1 MISRRRD
8 AGSNS
13 PLALGS
19 ARPFVIEGR
28 GLALPRWA
36 RLGALALVGWGLPG
50 LEPISW
56 ATEAD
61 ILQRVDEVSAQVDA
75 IEPTIDVIASRSRN
89 LEQVLGPAAGCSSG
103 ETAMARYNDAVFLHL
118 SGDHEGAAE
127 ALFVLVTTRSMEGA
141 KLQHDAE
148 WYLAESL
155 YQMGSH
161 EIASVRYLAMLK
173 EKANPFRR
181 DAVRRLLEIY
191 ALDNDPE
198 RFEAMYES
206 EIVKGGI
213 EPNDFIR
220 YNVGKTFFR
229 RGDTGRAKEQFAAI
243 NPAGEFGSRSRYF
256 LAAIAVAPGN
266 AKALAE
272 AQPLFQ
278 ALADNPVPHAPEV
291 TPTLS
296 DADRSVRD
304 LANLA
309 VARIRYEV
317 GDLPGA
323 VAAYLRVADDSPHA
337 AEKLYELTYSYL
349 KQGELQ
355 KALVTSDQ
363 FLVRFKEHP
372 DSADLT
378 LLRGNLLFKL
388 DETADALA
396 AYQKVSS
403 EFAPV
408 RDRFRQLSQTE
419 LSGEGYV
426 HQVMTLELGG
436 AAGGDA
442 SSSDRDIAATAP
454 LPAYAVAIMQEDVQL
469 SRAIGLFRELER
481 QDATLD
487 TSDALLKEIGAAIG
501 TSADVD
507 IAEQG
512 IRFDASAGAVD
523 VVRRCLELLDV
534 EGRWLEAWGGAGA
547 TRALVPLRSRLDGLR
562 GQVSRLVR
570 DVSTTSSSVSLL
582 RTDPKI
588 RDARMAE
595 LTARKTTLLGQ
606 RAGLGPTA
614 SAEERGDIE
623 RQLSEVVSQLDAMSR
638 DLDNSRKVEA
648 ASAEILRRATGIMD
662 EFAIVTSELRELR
675 KPSGVDTDMDP
686 MVARF
691 DQLHATLDNTMD
703 RFVHVDDVLS
713 SGSSEQLLRVR
724 EVWEREKVAVSAE
737 RSDLV
742 ARYGDADRVAS
753 GVIRSNFVRIADR
766 FAQSVLGADMGIVN
780 VFWTDMVDVDAEL
793 KAVRTEKVRAEAELK
808 RQHAYLEQGLDNKT
822 RRKGA
827 GR

>member
-1 MISRRRD
+1 MSSRRLDVRT
-8 AGSNS
+8 N
-13 PLALGS
+13 LARGLYVARRWTRPTPVVARVVALAWLGW
-19 ARPFVIEGR
+19 FVEGR
-28 GLALPRWA
+28 GGSAWA
-36 RLGALALVGWGLPG
+36 VD
-50 LEPISW
+50 
-56 ATEAD
+56 AD

-155 YQMGSH
+155 YQMQSY

-173 EKANPFRR
+173 EKAHPFRR

-191 ALDNDPE
+191 ARDNDPE
-198 RFEAMYES
+198 RFEAMYEA

-229 RGDTGRAKEQFAAI
+229 RGDVARAKAQFSAI

-256 LAAIAVAPGN
+256 LAAIAIAPGN

-278 ALADNPVPHAPEV
+278 ALADDPVPHAPEV
-291 TPTLS
+291 TPTLT

-323 VAAYLRVADDSPHA
+323 IAAYLRVPDDSPHA

-355 KALVTSDQ
+355 RALVTSDQ
-363 FLVRFKEHP
+363 FLARFKEHP

-388 DETADALA
+388 GETTDALA
-396 AYQKVSS
+396 AYQKVST

-408 RDRFRQLSQTE
+408 RDRFRQLSKTE

-436 AAGGDA
+436 AAGGDP
-442 SSSDRDIAATAP
+442 STDREVAQTAP

-469 SRAIGLFRELER
+469 SRAIALFRELER
-481 QDATLD
+481 QDTTLD

-534 EGRWLEAWGGAGA
+534 EGRWVEAWGGATA
-547 TRALVPLRSRLDGLR
+547 TRALVPIRARLDGLR

-582 RTDPKI
+582 RTDPKV

-595 LTARKTTLLGQ
+595 LAARKTVLLGQ
-606 RAGLGPTA
+606 RAAL
-614 SAEERGDIE
+614 SANALPEERGDIE

-638 DLDNSRKVEA
+638 DVESSRKVEA
-648 ASAEILRRATGIMD
+648 ASAEILRRASGIMD

-703 RFVHVDDVLS
+703 RFAHVDDVLS

-724 EVWEREKVAVSAE
+724 EVWEREKVAVAAE
-737 RSDLV
+737 RSDLSE
-742 ARYGDADRVAS
+742 RYDDADRVAS

-766 FAQSVLGADMGIVN
+766 FASSVLGADMGIVN

-793 KAVRTEKVRAEAELK
+793 KAVRTEKVKAEAELK

>member
-1 MISRRRD
+1 MISRRLDVRT
-8 AGSNS
+8 N
-13 PLALGS
+13 LA
-19 ARPFVIEGR
+19 R
-28 GLALPRWA
+28 GLQAAKRWA
-36 RLGALALVGWGLPG
+36 PPAPGAARVVALALVGWC
-50 LEPISW
+50 LEGGGGS
-56 ATEAD
+56 ARAADED
-61 ILQRVDEVSAQVDA
+61 ILKRVSEVSAQVDA
-75 IEPTIDVIASRSRN
+75 IEPTIEVISSRSRN

-155 YQMGSH
+155 YQMASY

-173 EKANPFRR
+173 EKAHPFRR

-198 RFEAMYES
+198 RFEALYEA

-229 RGDTGRAKEQFAAI
+229 RGDVARAKAQFAAI
-243 NPAGEFGSRSRYF
+243 DPAGEFGSRSRYF

-266 AKALAE
+266 AKALAD

-278 ALADNPVPHAPEV
+278 ALADDPVPHAPDV
-291 TPTLS
+291 TPKLS

-304 LANLA
+304 LSHLA

-317 GDLPGA
+317 GDLAGA
-323 VAAYLRVADDSPHA
+323 IAAYLRVPDDSPHA

-355 KALVTSDQ
+355 NALVTSDQ
-363 FLVRFKEHP
+363 FLTRFKEHP

-388 DETADALA
+388 GETTDALA
-396 AYQKVSS
+396 AYQKVST

-408 RDRFRQLSQTE
+408 RDRFRQLSKTE

-436 AAGGDA
+436 AGGGDG
-442 SSSDRDIAATAP
+442 SNDREVADTAP

-469 SRAIGLFRELER
+469 SRAIALFRELER
-481 QDATLD
+481 QDTTLD

-534 EGRWLEAWGGAGA
+534 EGRWLEAWGSAGA
-547 TRALVPLRSRLDGLR
+547 TRALVPIRARLDGLR

-582 RTDPKI
+582 RTDPKV

-595 LTARKTTLLGQ
+595 LTARKSALLGQ
-606 RAGLGPTA
+606 RAALGA
-614 SAEERGDIE
+614 SALPEERGDIE
-623 RQLSEVVSQLDAMSR
+623 RQLSEVVSQLDAISR
-638 DLDNSRKVEA
+638 DLENSRKVEA
-648 ASAEILRRATGIMD
+648 ASAEILRRASGIMD

-703 RFVHVDDVLS
+703 RFAHVDDVLS

-724 EVWEREKVAVSAE
+724 EVWEREKVAVAAE
-737 RSDLV
+737 RADLSD
-742 ARYGDADRVAS
+742 RYGDADRVAS